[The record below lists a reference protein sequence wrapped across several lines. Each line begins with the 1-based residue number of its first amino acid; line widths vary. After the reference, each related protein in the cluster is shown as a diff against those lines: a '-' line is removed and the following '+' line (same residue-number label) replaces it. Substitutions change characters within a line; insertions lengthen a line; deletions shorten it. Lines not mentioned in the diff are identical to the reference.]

1 MDKDI
6 IKEILKNQ
14 IDLLKIYS
22 AFIIGLITGIVNFM
36 VKYVDNHD
44 KLSLYLIIIG
54 LIFFTFV
61 VIAFIYSFI
70 RIIKLTKSLKKC

>member
-6 IKEILKNQ
+6 VKEILKNQ

-22 AFIIGLITGIVNFM
+22 AFIIGLI
-36 VKYVDNHD
+36 
-44 KLSLYLIIIG
+44 
-54 LIFFTFV
+54 FFTFV

-70 RIIKLTKSLKKC
+70 TIIKLTKALKK

>member
-6 IKEILKNQ
+6 VKEILKNQ

-36 VKYVDNHD
+36 VKYVENHN

-70 RIIKLTKSLKKC
+70 TIIKLTKSLKK